1 MPQIYLQN
9 FRDRTLVAL
18 VLTYADIE
26 SDSGLLDLARQRA
39 VDPTVLAFAVGGT
52 VLVVA
57 LGSAYKVLDLWGG
70 GPVVAE
76 HLGGRRLNSDTTVPT
91 ERQLLNVVEEMAIAS
106 GTPTPPVY
114 LLDDE
119 DGINAFAA
127 GYGLEDAVI
136 GVTRGTADRLS
147 RDELQGVVAHEFS
160 HILNGDMRLNL
171 RLIALVHGIMVVALI
186 GQFIF
191 RVVAYSGISRRGSK
205 EDTPLPL
212 VAMGALGLGA
222 GLVAIGFLG
231 MFFGSMIK
239 AAVSRQREFLADA
252 SAVQFTRNPLGIA
265 GALKKI
271 GGLVRGAVVK
281 SPNAP
286 EVSHL
291 FFGQATSGLTSMFAT
306 HPPLSE
312 RIGRLDPAWD
322 GEFVESRLPPD
333 SERLPAPASLESEAV
348 TSGLA
353 SPEPGPSLRMAVADI
368 GRPSQMHLLYAAQLV
383 NQIPDALMLA
393 AHDTYSARALVYA
406 TLIDRQATYRER
418 QLDHLSRYADAG
430 VLKETERLILP
441 VARLDAVAR
450 LPLVEMA
457 MPALGALTPRQYDAF
472 RQNIGVLIA
481 ADDQLGLFEWSVQ
494 RIVTKYLDAQQ
505 GRAAPPRVRY
515 RTLEPVGRQCALV
528 LSMLA
533 WVGHSSEMAAVR
545 AFTAGWDL
553 LGLPSARLLSLEQ
566 CDFASLDEALSDLDG
581 LAPIATRT
589 LLQASA
595 ACIES
600 NATVSVNESEL
611 LRAVAAS
618 LSSPMPPLVVVQ
630 TN

>member
-1 MPQIYLQN
+1 M
-9 FRDRTLVAL
+9 T
-18 VLTYADIE
+18 
-26 SDSGLLDLARQRA
+26 
-39 VDPTVLAFAVGGT
+39 
-52 VLVVA
+52 

-76 HLGGRRLNSDTTVPT
+76 HLGGRRLNFDTTVPT

-106 GTPTPPVY
+106 GTATPPVY
-114 LLDDE
+114 LLEDE

-127 GYGLEDAVI
+127 GYALEDAVI
-136 GVTRGTADRLS
+136 GVTRGTAERLS

-171 RLIALVHGIMVVALI
+171 RLIALLHGIMVVALI

-205 EDTPLPL
+205 EDTPLPV

-222 GLVAIGFLG
+222 GLVAIGFFG

-271 GGLVRGAVVK
+271 GGFVRGAEVK

-291 FFGQATSGLTSMFAT
+291 FFGQATSGLTSMFST

-312 RIGRLDPAWD
+312 RIVRLDPAWD
-322 GEFVESRLPPD
+322 GEFVESRLPPQ
-333 SERLPAPASLESEAV
+333 SKRLPVPASLESATAV
-348 TSGLA
+348 AQLA
-353 SPEPGPSLRMAVADI
+353 SPEAGPSLTLAVADI

-406 TLIDRQATYRER
+406 LLIDRQRLYRER
-418 QLDHLSRYADAG
+418 QLDHLSRNADAG
-430 VLKETERLILP
+430 VLEETKRLILP
-441 VARLDAVAR
+441 VARLDAAAR

-457 MPALGALTPRQYDAF
+457 IPALSALTPAQYEAF
-472 RQNIGVLIA
+472 KKNVSVLIA
-481 ADDQLGLFEWSVQ
+481 ADDKLGLFEWSVQ
-494 RIVTKYLDAQQ
+494 RIVTKHLDAQH
-505 GRAAPPRVRY
+505 GRVVSPRVRY

-533 WVGHSSEMAAVR
+533 WVGHPSETAAAR
-545 AFTAGWDL
+545 AFADGWDL

-566 CDFASLDEALSDLDG
+566 CDFAQLDGALSDLDE

-589 LLQASA
+589 LLRASA
-595 ACIES
+595 VCIES
-600 NATVSVNESEL
+600 DATVSVNESEL

-618 LSSPMPPLVVVQ
+618 LSSPMPPLVVVR
-630 TN
+630 TD